1 MIAENA
7 KLKADLDVATSQLR
21 ESTSAMAASVE
32 QYQKR
37 LTEWELQYKA
47 MHEKYEAELEK
58 AKNAAATIQPIVV
71 ADIRSARSDPPPPP
85 PAPLVQAPSS
95 PVTSEI
101 QPSYSDAAPQDEKS
115 TDTVDQGIYAAK
127 GSPSSAAWKESTAA
141 VDSPARQSSA
151 LQVSKS
157 WAILTV
163 EAAASERN
171 AETSRTPD
179 SIEREYVNVQMDRDA
194 ESSRSAM
201 EESVGGKSMLGT
213 AIQLKLEATMK
224 ELSLRG
230 IELEASQ
237 QELVA
242 ERAERKKTQSRVEE
256 LLAFLVRTDLF
267 IRTTSIHTCILDNI
281 FLLLSQERSKKLQGE
296 GPDSAVNMEYL
307 KNCVCRYSYAY

>member
-7 KLKADLDVATSQLR
+7 KLKADLDSATSQLN
-21 ESTSAMAASVE
+21 ELSSTMAASVE
-32 QYQKR
+32 QHQQR
-37 LTEWELQYKA
+37 LAQWETQYKS
-47 MHEKYEAELEK
+47 MHDKYEAELEH
-58 AKNAAATIQPIVV
+58 AKSAAATIPPIV
-71 ADIRSARSDPPPPP
+71 ADIRSSRSDHSPTPHSPPEPF
-85 PAPLVQAPSS
+85 VQVPSS
-95 PVTSEI
+95 PVTSEL
-101 QPSYSDAAPQDEKS
+101 QPMYRRYSDAAPQTVKS
-115 TDTVDQGIYAAK
+115 TDSVDQETYATK
-127 GSPSSAAWKESTAA
+127 ESLPTDAWKESSASA
-141 VDSPARQSSA
+141 MNSPASNPSA

-171 AETSRTPD
+171 AEISRTPD

-194 ESSRSAM
+194 ESSRPGM

-256 LLAFLVRTDLF
+256 LLAFLVRTEFF
-267 IRTTSIHTCILDNI
+267 IHSHIHTYIYTSYSIHPH
-281 FLLLSQERSKKLQGE
+281 K
-296 GPDSAVNMEYL
+296 
-307 KNCVCRYSYAY
+307 